1 MAFYTDTATAAQPR
15 RAAAFFD
22 AIALKLRQNKVYRTT
37 LNELHTLTA
46 RDMNDLG
53 ISRADFRRLSREAA
67 DQVT

>member
-1 MAFYTDTATAAQPR
+1 MAFYTDIATAAQPR
-15 RAAAFFD
+15 RTAAFFD
-22 AIALKLRQNKVYRTT
+22 AVALKLRKNKVYRTT
-37 LNELHTLTA
+37 LNELYTLTA